1 MIAHVMVRD
10 NNGNDRDAGWM
21 GLPVPPWEL
30 PCELEARGVA
40 GQEARRTWVSEM
52 RGVPLEEDLSR
63 AFGKEA
69 PLRDANSLAKLIDG
83 LDENELRRLDAYL
96 SVYPI
101 PGDVSELAGIAM
113 QTDKMPLCKY
123 DWNARG
129 LETPQERF
137 AMTWLSELSDD
148 MASLLATDDA
158 LRGHIDLYGL
168 GVDWARNNDVV
179 LLEDGYVDLDY
190 DYVDASPIETAELEE
205 AAFGYSIDPGWVV
218 ELTAQDALERVAEDL
233 GMSVREAGVACG
245 VLTEGEARDMVA
257 ASDPAWLDV
266 GLALRELEAGAREEE
281 SPLYVIDVDGQT
293 SRATSARVF
302 DLAVAFERETAERG
316 RESLEETAERAY
328 EASDLD
334 APVPGE
340 ARGERDR

>member
-1 MIAHVMVRD
+1 MIAHVMVR
-10 NNGNDRDAGWM
+10 GNDGSDRDAGWM
-21 GLPVPPWEL
+21 RLPVPPWEL
-30 PCELEARGVA
+30 PCELESLGIGDV
-40 GQEARRTWVSEM
+40 EASRAWVSEM
-52 RGVPLEEDLSR
+52 DGLPLGEDVSR
-63 AFGKEA
+63 VFCSEPA
-69 PLRDANSLAKLIDG
+69 LRDANSLAKLLDG
-83 LDENELRRLDAYL
+83 LGGQELRRLEAYL

-101 PGDVSELAGIAM
+101 PDDASELAGIAM
-113 QTDKMPLCKY
+113 QVDKMPLCAY
-123 DWNARG
+123 EWNAQG

-137 AMTWLSELSDD
+137 AMTWLSEMSDE
-148 MASLLATDDA
+148 MASLLVTDDA
-158 LRGHIDLYGL
+158 LKGHIDLYGL

-302 DLAVAFERETAERG
+302 DLAVAFERETVERG